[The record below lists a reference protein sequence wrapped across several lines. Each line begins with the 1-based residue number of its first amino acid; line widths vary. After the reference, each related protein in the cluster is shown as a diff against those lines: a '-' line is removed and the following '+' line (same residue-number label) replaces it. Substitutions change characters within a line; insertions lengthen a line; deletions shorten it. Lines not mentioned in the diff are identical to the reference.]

1 MGNHFWLEVARPLLA
16 SLLIPPAPLVFLLAV
31 GVLLFRS
38 RPLLGGALAAA
49 SATLLWLCSTVGM
62 AQILV
67 PALLDPPAF
76 LTPTRIEALRDSHA
90 AKPSTTAIIVLGS
103 GIFQSAP
110 EYQGPNLTDHSLE
123 RLRYGIWLSRKTS
136 IPVGFAGGV
145 GWAGEPGASEAQTA
159 RQIAES
165 EFHHPLRWI
174 EDQSR
179 DTLENAR
186 FSVAMLRKDGVRHV
200 IVVSSALQSRRA
212 MRAFTTAAV
221 GAGMM
226 IEAAP
231 MSGAVRLD
239 SAIYNWIPTPYGAGL
254 VPTILREWAA
264 YLAGA

>member
-1 MGNHFWLEVARPLLA
+1 MGNNFWLEVARPLLA
-16 SLLIPPAPLVFLLAV
+16 SLFIPPAPLVFLLAV

-38 RPLLGGALAAA
+38 RPLVGGLLAAA
-49 SATLLWLCSTVGM
+49 SATFLWLCSSVGM

-67 PALLDPPAF
+67 PALLDPPSF
-76 LTPTRIEALRDSHA
+76 LSQARIEELRGSHA
-90 AKPSTTAIIVLGS
+90 AKPSTAIIVLGS

-136 IPVGFAGGV
+136 IPVGFTGGV

-159 RQIAES
+159 RRIAES
-165 EFHHPLRWI
+165 EFHHPLRWV

-186 FSVAMLRKDGVRHV
+186 FSVAMLRKDGIRHV
-200 IVVSSALQSRRA
+200 IVVSSALQSKRA
-212 MRAFTTAAV
+212 VRAFTTAAV
-221 GAGMM
+221 GAGMT

-231 MSGAVRLD
+231 MNIAVRLD
-239 SAIYNWIPTPYGAGL
+239 STIYNWIPTPYGACL